1 MKKGFMRKLVLVGV
15 LFCGVILVSLAYS
28 HCQIPCGIYNDQMRF
43 DMLSE
48 HIATIE
54 KSINQINELS
64 GQPKPNYNQIVRWIT
79 NKDEHADQMSEI
91 ITYYFMAQ
99 RIKSAPETDAKAY
112 NNYIKQLTLLHEML
126 VLAMK
131 TKQTTDLSNIEKLRS
146 LLQKFHDVYFTKT
159 NTGS

>member
-1 MKKGFMRKLVLVGV
+1 MRKMVINKLVIPGLIVGIA
-15 LFCGVILVSLAYS
+15 LGGMAYS

-54 KSINQINELS
+54 KSINQITELS
-64 GQPKPNYNQIVRWIT
+64 GQPKPNYNQIVRWVT
-79 NKDEHADQMSEI
+79 NKDEHADRASEI

-99 RIKSAPETDAKAY
+99 RIKSVPETDTKAY
-112 NNYIKQLTLLHEML
+112 NNYVKQLTLLHEML

-131 TKQTTDLSNIEKLRS
+131 TKQTTDLSNIEQLRS
-146 LLQKFHDVYFTKT
+146 LLQKFHDIYFAKT
-159 NTGS
+159 GTGG